1 MTNFNEF
8 IDYVLVNYINAGVD
22 ELDVSKLST
31 IITAKYGTTTDA
43 TNALGDLENIKKV
56 FIDFQQYLY
65 EEHAA

>member
-1 MTNFNEF
+1 MYETIFKN
-8 IDYVLVNYINAGVD
+8 IDDTLRLDAGVD
-22 ELDVSKLST
+22 ELDVSKFST